1 MAKLRHIAFI
11 SPEPTKLYE
20 YYHHLFGLEQVRV
33 SPSGSVHVIDG
44 LFNLAFL
51 AQQAMASDMANTHRA
66 DGHELDQSTG
76 IAHYGFTVDHL
87 QDLFDNLDESIK
99 QGESPQNGRP
109 AEMRIVDPWGNAVD
123 VSSRGF
129 LGREERHLP
138 GIRHVVIQS
147 SDPDAACAFYREK
160 FALDQVSAGPDGVTL
175 LTDGDMS
182 IRIQEDEAIGKPGIQ
197 YFGVQV
203 DDWEATRAR
212 FKELGEELGDP
223 PAPGEERM
231 MTDPEGNAFA
241 VSPRSWLG

>member
-1 MAKLRHIAFI
+1 LAYREAVMANLRHVAFI
-11 SPEPTKLYE
+11 TPRLQTRCIN
-20 YYHHLFGLEQVRV
+20 HF
-33 SPSGSVHVIDG
+33 
-44 LFNLAFL
+44 
-51 AQQAMASDMANTHRA
+51 
-66 DGHELDQSTG
+66 
-76 IAHYGFTVDHL
+76 GFTVDKL
-87 QDLFDNLDESIK
+87 EDVMEKLDDSIEH
-99 QGESPQNGRP
+99 GVNPQNRRP
-109 AEMRIVDPWGNAVD
+109 GEMRIIDPWGNAVD

-182 IRIQEDEAIGKPGIQ
+182 NRIQEDEAIGKPGIQ

-231 MTDPEGNAFA
+231 MTDPEGNPFA